1 MLSREAPI
9 PMLRVLVV
17 EDERKMRDLL
27 RQGLREAGF
36 GVDAV
41 GSGSEALTLQAAKAY
56 DVILLDVMLPGLD
69 GFETCR
75 RLRASGAREPI
86 LMLTARSTVED
97 RVLGLDTGAD
107 DYLTKPFNLAELLA
121 RIRALTRR
129 PTGEPHVVL
138 RAADLQLDPVNRQV
152 RRAGKLIELTA
163 KEFTLLAFLLR
174 HRNEVVTPRMI
185 LAHVWDFDHARG
197 SNVVAVYINYLRR
210 KVDLDHEPKLIHT
223 VRGSGYVL
231 REPEAG

>member
-1 MLSREAPI
+1 
-9 PMLRVLVV
+9 MLRVLVV

-41 GSGSEALTLQAAKAY
+41 GDGAEALALRASKTW
-56 DVILLDVMLPGLD
+56 DVIILDVMLPGFD

-75 RLRASGAREPI
+75 RLRAAGAREPI
-86 LMLTARSTVED
+86 LMLTARSSVED
-97 RVLGLDTGAD
+97 RVHGLDTGAD
-107 DYLTKPFNLAELLA
+107 DYLTKPFSLDELLA

-129 PTGEPHVVL
+129 PPSEPQVVL
-138 RAADLQLDPVNRQV
+138 KAADLELDPVRHEV
-152 RRAGKLIELTA
+152 RRGGKLVELTA

-174 HRNEVVTPRMI
+174 HRGEVVTPRMI

-210 KVDLDHEPKLIHT
+210 KIDQDHDEKLIHT
-223 VRGSGYVL
+223 VRGAGYVL
-231 REPEAG
+231 REPEA

>member
-1 MLSREAPI
+1 
-9 PMLRVLVV
+9 MLRVLVV

-41 GSGSEALTLQAAKAY
+41 PDGAEALALRKTKSY
-56 DVILLDVMLPGLD
+56 DVIVLDVMLPGVD
-69 GFETCR
+69 GFETCK
-75 RLRASGAREPI
+75 RLRAAGSTEPI
-86 LMLTARSTVED
+86 LMLTARSAVED
-97 RVLGLDTGAD
+97 RIRGLDTGAD
-107 DYLTKPFNLAELLA
+107 DYMTKPFSLEELLA

-129 PTGEPHVVL
+129 PRTEPQMIL
-138 RAADLQLDPVNRQV
+138 RAGDLELDPVRHEV
-152 RRAGKLIELTA
+152 RRAGHPIELTA

-174 HRNEVVTPRMI
+174 HRDEVVTPRMI

-197 SNVVAVYINYLRR
+197 SNVVAVYMNYLRR
-210 KVDLDHEPKLIHT
+210 KIDQDHDQKLIHT

-231 REPEAG
+231 RAGDPA